1 MGRIVFCRKQ
11 FRIIDLRHIVTWGRL
26 SRIYSYIFLDT
37 ICRISYRTLIGSYLG
52 PMHLT
57 LDVSRWHI
65 VSGHIVLGKI
75 VRCYIVWQIFQ
86 NINTVWDQHLKMST
100 KWIPDVINFFYSNQF
115 TKNDHSDKI
124 LSWGNMF
131 FSSKNY
137 FSKKKCVM
145 TTMIGVNSHE
155 SLMVPCVY
163 LLLK

>member
-1 MGRIVFCRKQ
+1 MGRIFFCRKQ

-86 NINTVWDQHLKMST
+86 NINTVWDQHLKMSA
-100 KWIPDVINFFYSNQF
+100 KWIPDIINFFIQINSLKMIIL
-115 TKNDHSDKI
+115 TKYY
-124 LSWGNMF
+124 LGATC
-131 FSSKNY
+131 FS
-137 FSKKKCVM
+137 
-145 TTMIGVNSHE
+145 
-155 SLMVPCVY
+155 
-163 LLLK
+163 LLKTIFQRRNV